1 MEESFACYHWQHHRR
16 CGICWNELLGCLPE
30 ACQNGTRQAVTFIL
44 ELSRKILKNAKNV
57 CADAIV
63 IACSLCQVNLDARQK
78 QIEEE
83 FEESF
88 NLSIIYFTQ
97 WMGFAFGLKSE
108 AFGLDKHFVDLVPF
122 PQQVL

>member
-1 MEESFACYHWQHHRR
+1 
-16 CGICWNELLGCLPE
+16 
-30 ACQNGTRQAVTFIL
+30 
-44 ELSRKILKNAKNV
+44 LSRKILKNAKNV

-97 WMGFAFGLKSE
+97 WMGFAFGLKLE
-108 AFGLDKHFVDLVPF
+108 AFGLDKHFIDLVPF

>member
-1 MEESFACYHWQHHRR
+1 
-16 CGICWNELLGCLPE
+16 
-30 ACQNGTRQAVTFIL
+30 
-44 ELSRKILKNAKNV
+44 LSWKILKNAKNV

-78 QIEEE
+78 H
-83 FEESF
+83 
-88 NLSIIYFTQ
+88 IIYFTQ

>member
-1 MEESFACYHWQHHRR
+1 
-16 CGICWNELLGCLPE
+16 
-30 ACQNGTRQAVTFIL
+30 
-44 ELSRKILKNAKNV
+44 LSRKILKNAKNV